1 MKILNP
7 LGKELSELRQSL
19 IPNALEVLSF
29 NINRQN
35 KNLKLFEFGTIYGK
49 NEDKFVEEKRLCIY
63 HTGNSLKTFWDLNK
77 PPNSFFYLKGIVKDV
92 FKSLG
97 FEINFNEIQKS
108 NFELCFELIFKNE
121 LYGIFGV
128 ISKNYSNEFNIDQEV
143 YIAELNWSQIIK
155 KSFIEPVKFKNVPKF
170 PSTKRDF
177 ALLLD
182 KNLLFDDIKRVAL
195 KTDNKI
201 LKSVELF
208 DVYEG
213 NNISE
218 NKKSYGISFLFQD
231 ENKTLTDKQVDKVMG
246 KLRQKFVDEF
256 NAELR
261 NKTKIDFFI
270 YIFVIN
276 VFEL

>member
-1 MKILNP
+1 MQNP
-7 LGKELSELRQSL
+7 LHLK
-19 IPNALEVLSF
+19 IH
-29 NINRQN
+29 QN
-35 KNLKLFEFGTIYGK
+35 FLLQKGT
-49 NEDKFVEEKRLCIY
+49 
-63 HTGNSLKTFWDLNK
+63 
-77 PPNSFFYLKGIVKDV
+77 
-92 FKSLG
+92 
-97 FEINFNEIQKS
+97 
-108 NFELCFELIFKNE
+108 
-121 LYGIFGV
+121 
-128 ISKNYSNEFNIDQEV
+128 
-143 YIAELNWSQIIK
+143 
-155 KSFIEPVKFKNVPKF
+155 
-170 PSTKRDF
+170 F

-231 ENKTLTDKQVDKVMG
+231 ENKTLTDKQVDKVMS

-270 YIFVIN
+270 YIFVVN

>member
-1 MKILNP
+1 M
-7 LGKELSELRQSL
+7 
-19 IPNALEVLSF
+19 
-29 NINRQN
+29 
-35 KNLKLFEFGTIYGK
+35 
-49 NEDKFVEEKRLCIY
+49 
-63 HTGNSLKTFWDLNK
+63 
-77 PPNSFFYLKGIVKDV
+77 
-92 FKSLG
+92 
-97 FEINFNEIQKS
+97 
-108 NFELCFELIFKNE
+108 
-121 LYGIFGV
+121 
-128 ISKNYSNEFNIDQEV
+128 
-143 YIAELNWSQIIK
+143 
-155 KSFIEPVKFKNVPKF
+155 
-170 PSTKRDF
+170 
-177 ALLLD
+177 LLD